1 MATAKTKSVWFCK
14 ECGNESPKWMGRCPA
29 CGEWNTMVEETVAT
43 GKKMT
48 AVTVPG
54 ASHKPLKLSEID
66 SAREQRISLNN
77 AEVDR
82 ILGGGLVEGSLVLIG
97 GEPGIGKSTLSLQI
111 PLNCP
116 ALKTLYVTGEESAR
130 QVKLRASRIGGD
142 DSGCMIYS
150 ETLMENILEQARAMM
165 PDLMVVDSVQTMFSQ
180 NVESSPGSVT
190 QIKET
195 ASMLLRFAKETGVP
209 VILIGH
215 ITKEG
220 SIAGPKILEHIVD
233 VVLQFEGD
241 NRGTYRLLRSIKNRF
256 GSTSELAVFE
266 MTGKGLREVSNP
278 SEMLIPM
285 HEEGLSG
292 VAVSAMLDGT
302 RPFLIEVQSLVS
314 SAAYGTPQRSATG
327 FDVRRLNMLLAVL
340 EKRAGFKL
348 GVKDV
353 FLNMAG
359 GLKVSDPAC
368 DLAVISAVLS
378 SNFDF
383 AIPSDICF
391 AGEIGLSGEVRPV
404 AQTDRRIIEA
414 ARLGFKK
421 IYVSSYSSLEGVGN
435 AAIEVVKVLFFLF
448 FAFCEYGGAT
458 STPLDT
464 SLLFLFA
471 FSCLSCHSRTSHDV
485 THKHLSDCYHLAFCR
500 SFLVLE
506 QCDVLVYLLCSTCL
520 VSLPFLLRSMRR
532 YNSVFV
538 ALAFFYFSTA
548 RCF

>member
-1 MATAKTKSVWFCK
+1 MANVKTKTVWFCRS
-14 ECGNESPKWMGRCPA
+14 CGNESPKWMGRCPA

-43 GKKMT
+43 GRKP
-48 AVTVPG
+48 AAAERVPG
-54 ASHKPLKLSEID
+54 AGRKPMPLSEID
-66 SAREQRISLNN
+66 SSVENSISLNN
-77 AEVDR
+77 DEVDR

-111 PLNCP
+111 PLHCP
-116 ALKTLYVTGEESAR
+116 QLKTLYVTGEESAR
-130 QVKLRASRIGGD
+130 QVKLRAKRIGGD
-142 DSGCMIYS
+142 DASCLIYS
-150 ETLMENILEQARAMM
+150 ETLMENIIAEAREMM

-180 NVESSPGSVT
+180 NVDSSPGSVT

-195 ASMLLRFAKETGVP
+195 AAMLLRFAKETGVP

-241 NRGTYRLLRSIKNRF
+241 SRGAYRLLRSIKNRF

-285 HEEGLSG
+285 HEDGLSG

-314 SAAYGTPQRSATG
+314 TAAYGTPQRSATG
-327 FDVRRLNMLLAVL
+327 FDARRLNMLLAVL

-348 GVKDV
+348 SVKDV

-359 GLKVSDPAC
+359 GLKVNDPAC
-368 DLAVISAVLS
+368 DLAVVSAVLS

-383 AIPSDICF
+383 AIPSDVCF
-391 AGEIGLSGEVRPV
+391 AGEVGLSGEIRPV

-414 ARLGFKK
+414 ARLGFKR
-421 IYVSSYSSLEGVGN
+421 IFVSSFTALDGLEEQGVKG
-435 AAIEVVKVLFFLF
+435 IEVVKV
-448 FAFCEYGGAT
+448 A
-458 STPLDT
+458 
-464 SLLFLFA
+464 
-471 FSCLSCHSRTSHDV
+471 DV
-485 THKHLSDCYHLAFCR
+485 PALCR
-500 SFLVLE
+500 SLFKG
-506 QCDVLVYLLCSTCL
+506 
-520 VSLPFLLRSMRR
+520 
-532 YNSVFV
+532 N
-538 ALAFFYFSTA
+538 
-548 RCF
+548 

>member
-1 MATAKTKSVWFCK
+1 MASQKVKTVWFCRS
-14 ECGNESPKWMGRCPA
+14 CGNESPKWMGKCPA

-43 GKKMT
+43 GRKSSSVSMS
-48 AVTVPG
+48 VPG
-54 ASHKPLKLSEID
+54 SGRKPMPLREID
-66 SAREQRISLNN
+66 SSVESRISLNN
-77 AEVDR
+77 DELDR

-116 ALKTLYVTGEESAR
+116 QLKTLYVTGEESAK
-130 QVKLRASRIGGD
+130 QVKLRAARIGGD

-150 ETLMENILEQARAMM
+150 ETLMENIVEQARAMM
-165 PDLMVVDSVQTMFSQ
+165 PDLVVVDSVQTMFSQ

-266 MTGKGLREVSNP
+266 MTGKGLRQVSNP

-302 RPFLIEVQSLVS
+302 RPFLIEVQALVS

-327 FDVRRLNMLLAVL
+327 FDARRLNMLLAVL

-348 GVKDV
+348 SIKDV

-368 DLAVISAVLS
+368 DLAVVAAVLS

-391 AGEIGLSGEVRPV
+391 AGEVGLSGEVRPV

-414 ARLGFKK
+414 SRLGFKK
-421 IYVSSYSSLEGVGN
+421 IFVSSFSSLEGLDGELSKLSAQKGVD
-435 AAIEVVKVLFFLF
+435 IQVVKVADVPALCRTLFK
-448 FAFCEYGGAT
+448 G
-458 STPLDT
+458 
-464 SLLFLFA
+464 
-471 FSCLSCHSRTSHDV
+471 
-485 THKHLSDCYHLAFCR
+485 
-500 SFLVLE
+500 
-506 QCDVLVYLLCSTCL
+506 
-520 VSLPFLLRSMRR
+520 
-532 YNSVFV
+532 
-538 ALAFFYFSTA
+538 
-548 RCF
+548 

>member
-1 MATAKTKSVWFCK
+1 
-14 ECGNESPKWMGRCPA
+14 
-29 CGEWNTMVEETVAT
+29 
-43 GKKMT
+43 
-48 AVTVPG
+48 
-54 ASHKPLKLSEID
+54 
-66 SAREQRISLNN
+66 
-77 AEVDR
+77 
-82 ILGGGLVEGSLVLIG
+82 
-97 GEPGIGKSTLSLQI
+97 
-111 PLNCP
+111 
-116 ALKTLYVTGEESAR
+116 
-130 QVKLRASRIGGD
+130 
-142 DSGCMIYS
+142 
-150 ETLMENILEQARAMM
+150 
-165 PDLMVVDSVQTMFSQ
+165 
-180 NVESSPGSVT
+180 
-190 QIKET
+190 
-195 ASMLLRFAKETGVP
+195 MLLRFAKETGVP

-348 GVKDV
+348 GAKDV

-359 GLKVSDPAC
+359 GLKVNDPAC
-368 DLAVISAVLS
+368 DLAVVSAVLS

-383 AIPSDICF
+383 AIPSDVCF
-391 AGEIGLSGEVRPV
+391 AGEVGLSGEIRPV
-404 AQTDRRIIEA
+404 AQTDRRVIEA

-421 IYVSSYSSLEGVGN
+421 IFISSYSSLEGISQQCSES
-435 AAIEVVKVLFFLF
+435 IEIIKV
-448 FAFCEYGGAT
+448 A
-458 STPLDT
+458 
-464 SLLFLFA
+464 
-471 FSCLSCHSRTSHDV
+471 DV
-485 THKHLSDCYHLAFCR
+485 PALCR
-500 SFLVLE
+500 SLFK
-506 QCDVLVYLLCSTCL
+506 
-520 VSLPFLLRSMRR
+520 
-532 YNSVFV
+532 N
-538 ALAFFYFSTA
+538 
-548 RCF
+548 

>member
-1 MATAKTKSVWFCK
+1 M
-14 ECGNESPKWMGRCPA
+14 
-29 CGEWNTMVEETVAT
+29 AT
-43 GKKMT
+43 GKK
-48 AVTVPG
+48 AASASVSVPG
-54 ASHKPLKLSEID
+54 SGHKPMPLAEID
-66 SAREQRISLNN
+66 SNLENRISLNN

-97 GEPGIGKSTLSLQI
+97 GEPGIGKSTLSLQL

-116 ALKTLYVTGEESAR
+116 ALKTLYVTGEESAK
-130 QVKLRASRIGGD
+130 QVKLRAARIGGD

-150 ETLMENILEQARAMM
+150 ETLMENILAEARAMM

-241 NRGTYRLLRSIKNRF
+241 NRGAYRLLRSIKNRF

-278 SEMLIPM
+278 FEMLVPM
-285 HEEGLSG
+285 HENGLSG
-292 VAVSAMLDGT
+292 VAVSAVLDGT

-314 SAAYGTPQRSATG
+314 TAAYGTPQRSATG

-348 GVKDV
+348 GIKDV

-359 GLKVSDPAC
+359 GLKVTDPAC
-368 DLAVISAVLS
+368 DLAVVCAVLS

-391 AGEIGLSGEVRPV
+391 AGEVGLSGEIRPV
-404 AQTDRRIIEA
+404 AQTDRRVIEA
-414 ARLGFKK
+414 ARLGYRK
-421 IYVSSYSSLEGVGN
+421 IYVSGFSSIEMIPEG
-435 AAIEVVKVLFFLF
+435 IEVVKV
-448 FAFCEYGGAT
+448 
-458 STPLDT
+458 
-464 SLLFLFA
+464 
-471 FSCLSCHSRTSHDV
+471 
-485 THKHLSDCYHLAFCR
+485 SDIPALCR
-500 SFLVLE
+500 SLFKG
-506 QCDVLVYLLCSTCL
+506 
-520 VSLPFLLRSMRR
+520 
-532 YNSVFV
+532 N
-538 ALAFFYFSTA
+538 
-548 RCF
+548 

>member
-1 MATAKTKSVWFCK
+1 MATVKTKTVWFCK
-14 ECGNESPKWMGRCPA
+14 ECGNESSKWMGRCPA

-43 GKKMT
+43 GNKNASA
-48 AVTVPG
+48 AVSVPG
-54 ASHKPLKLSEID
+54 SGHKPMPLSEID
-66 SAREQRISLNN
+66 SSVENRISLNN
-77 AEVDR
+77 GEVDR
-82 ILGGGLVEGSLVLIG
+82 ILGGGLVEGSLVLVG

-111 PLNCP
+111 PLYCP

-130 QVKLRASRIGGD
+130 QVKLRAARIGGD
-142 DSGCMIYS
+142 DSNCLIYS
-150 ETLMENILEQARAMM
+150 ETQMENIIAQARSVM

-266 MTGKGLREVSNP
+266 MTGKVLREVSNP

-285 HEEGLSG
+285 HEDGLSG

-340 EKRAGFKL
+340 EKRAGFRL
-348 GVKDV
+348 SVKDV

-368 DLAVISAVLS
+368 DLAVIAAVLS

-383 AIPSDICF
+383 AVPSDICF
-391 AGEIGLSGEVRPV
+391 AGEVGLSGEIRPV
-404 AQTDRRIIEA
+404 AQTERRIIEA
-414 ARLGFKK
+414 ARLGFRR
-421 IYVSSYSSLEGVGN
+421 IYVSSFTNLDGIDPQGLKN
-435 AAIEVVKVLFFLF
+435 IDVVKV
-448 FAFCEYGGAT
+448 A
-458 STPLDT
+458 
-464 SLLFLFA
+464 
-471 FSCLSCHSRTSHDV
+471 DV
-485 THKHLSDCYHLAFCR
+485 PALCR
-500 SFLVLE
+500 SLFKSE
-506 QCDVLVYLLCSTCL
+506 
-520 VSLPFLLRSMRR
+520 
-532 YNSVFV
+532 
-538 ALAFFYFSTA
+538 
-548 RCF
+548 